1 MADTVTVFLSNY
13 PPIRH
18 KNFKTIIGKKK
29 NWRKKQIISG
39 RLSQVTLKPVFHE
52 SDICLF
58 QPCTDHVAAPRGP
71 PSSPRIWRTLTPAP
85 RHPLWMP
92 PWL

>member
-29 NWRKKQIISG
+29 KLEEKTNYFW
-39 RLSQVTLKPVFHE
+39 
-52 SDICLF
+52 
-58 QPCTDHVAAPRGP
+58 
-71 PSSPRIWRTLTPAP
+71 PSFPGDTETRIP
-85 RHPLWMP
+85 
-92 PWL
+92 